1 MRVAI
6 LSIGDELLT
15 GEVTDTNASHIAG
28 RIYDCGA
35 RVYRH
40 LTVPDD
46 EEAIAQ
52 ALTELAAASD
62 AVIVT
67 GGLGPTPDDYTA
79 QGAARAA
86 GVELELSQTALE
98 HLAEFEKRIARPL
111 HPANRRQALFPKGF
125 RLIPNPLGTACGF
138 GITIGQAELFF
149 LPGVPYEME
158 RMLAETVLPELAKR
172 LRAPWRRITLKLF
185 GIPEAAIAERLEGAL
200 PADAPV
206 QLAYC
211 VKYPEIHVIL
221 RAAATD
227 AQLMEEA
234 AGEVRK
240 RLAQYL
246 FAEDEDT
253 MDCVLARLLRESG
266 VTLALA
272 ESCTGGMIA
281 ARITAVA
288 GSSAYFL
295 EGNVTYSNAAKSRM
309 IGVPPELI
317 ERHGAVSAEVAR
329 AMAQGA
335 REASGSDLALSVTGI
350 AGPDGGTPEKP
361 VGTVYIALAD
371 AGSCRIERC
380 NFQGDRDR
388 VRSITCFT
396 ALNWLREHLLIRHGA
411 AAPD

>member
-1 MRVAI
+1 MKVAI
-6 LSIGDELLT
+6 LSIGDELLS
-15 GEVTDTNASHIAG
+15 GEVTDTNASHIAD
-28 RIYDCGA
+28 RLFDCGA
-35 RVYRH
+35 RVFRH

-46 EEAIAQ
+46 EEAIAE
-52 ALTELAAASD
+52 ALAELAKPSD

-79 QGAARAA
+79 QAAARAA
-86 GVELELSQTALE
+86 GVELELSQAALD

-111 HPANRRQALFPKGF
+111 HPSNRRQALVPKGC

-138 GITIGQAELFF
+138 AVAIAGAEFFF
-149 LPGVPYEME
+149 LPGVPFEME
-158 RMLAETVLPELAKR
+158 RMLADSVIPELR
-172 LRAPWRRITLKLF
+172 QQLPAPWRRITLKVF

-200 PADAPV
+200 PQDAPV

-221 RAAATD
+221 RASADFAQALEDAA
-227 AQLMEEA
+227 LC
-234 AGEVRK
+234 VRE
-240 RLAQYL
+240 RLAEYL
-246 FAEDEDT
+246 FAEDDDT
-253 MDCVLARLLRESG
+253 MDDALARLFRDSG
-266 VTLALA
+266 LTLALA

-281 ARITAVA
+281 AAVTAMA

-309 IGVPPELI
+309 LCVPPGLI

-329 AMAQGA
+329 AMAEGA
-335 REASGSDLALSVTGI
+335 REAAGSDLALSVTGI

-371 AGSCRIERC
+371 AGSCRVERL
-380 NFQGDRDR
+380 NFQGDRGR

-396 ALNWLREHLLIRHGA
+396 ALDWLRRYLLDCHGVTGRS
-411 AAPD
+411 

>member
-1 MRVAI
+1 MKVAV

-15 GEVTDTNASHIAG
+15 GEVTDTNASHIADRLYG
-28 RIYDCGA
+28 CGA
-35 RVYRH
+35 RVFRH

-46 EEAIAQ
+46 DEAIVQ
-52 ALTELAAASD
+52 ALVELAGASD

-79 QGAARAA
+79 QAAARAA
-86 GVELELSQTALE
+86 GVELELSQEALD
-98 HLAEFEKRIARPL
+98 HLAEFEKRIERPL
-111 HPANRRQALFPKGF
+111 HPANRRQALVPGGC

-138 GITIGQAELFF
+138 AVKIGRAELFF

-158 RMLAETVLPELAKR
+158 RMLAETVLPELQRR
-172 LRAPWRRITLKLF
+172 LPPPWRRITLKVF
-185 GIPEAAIAERLEGAL
+185 GIPEAAISERLEGAI
-200 PADAPV
+200 PAGAPL

-221 RAAATD
+221 RAATAD
-227 AQLMEEA
+227 AAQLEEA
-234 AGEVRK
+234 AAEVRK
-240 RLAQYL
+240 RLSRYL
-246 FAEDEDT
+246 FAENDET
-253 MDCVLARLLRESG
+253 MDQVLARLFRESG
-266 VTLALA
+266 LTLALA

-281 ARITAVA
+281 ARITALA

-309 IGVPPELI
+309 LRVPPELI
-317 ERHGAVSAEVAR
+317 ERHGAVSEEVAR
-329 AMAQGA
+329 AMAEGA
-335 REASGSDLALSVTGI
+335 REAAGSDLALSVTGI

-371 AGSCRIERC
+371 AETCRVERC
-380 NFQGDRDR
+380 NFQGDRTR

-396 ALNWLREHLLIRHGA
+396 ALNWLRQYLLSRHGA
-411 AAPD
+411 ESPN